1 MLHCFQKFALRA
13 CLAAFVVLLL
23 FDRNLAFAE
32 TDAPECSGR
41 SILPRLVED
50 DPAGYEA
57 TIRAAAAVRN
67 GKGVVWRIEK
77 DGVKPSLL
85 FGTTHLSDPRVLEVP
100 SAVFEAFDHIDTLIL
115 ELKEMTNPSD
125 MALELFKYPQLY
137 TLQDQRLDQL
147 LPSEET
153 ELLATALRQRG
164 LTMDLL
170 ARMRPWF
177 IYMSMQS
184 SQCEAKRR
192 ARGLNVLDQAVALK
206 AVENGIELV
215 GAETVQEQLESLA
228 DVSDRSML
236 NVLLDLFAT
245 PYSPD
250 DQSETLIQLYESSD
264 TGMILALLTELAH
277 DKAGLREFLE
287 KLLVERNRRM
297 ADRALPYLQSGNV
310 MIAVGALHLPGDDGL
325 IELIRQQG
333 FTVSVVE

>member
-1 MLHCFQKFALRA
+1 MQ
-13 CLAAFVVLLL
+13 
-23 FDRNLAFAE
+23 
-32 TDAPECSGR
+32 
-41 SILPRLVED
+41 ED
-50 DPAGYEA
+50 DPAAYEA
-57 TIRAAAAVRN
+57 AIRKAATVKN
-67 GKGVVWRIEK
+67 GKGIVWRIEK
-77 DGVKPSLL
+77 AGIKPSLL
-85 FGTTHLSDPRVLEVP
+85 FGTTHLSDPRVLQVP
-100 SAVFEAFDHIDTLIL
+100 SAVLDAFDHIDTLIL
-115 ELKEMTNPSD
+115 ELKELTNPSD

-147 LPSEET
+147 LPSEKT
-153 ELLATALRQRG
+153 KLLATALRQRG

-192 ARGLNVLDQAVALK
+192 ARGLNVLDQAIALK

-245 PYSPD
+245 PYSLN

-264 TGMILALLTELAH
+264 TGMVLALLTESAH
-277 DKAGLREFLE
+277 DKVGLREFLE
-287 KLLVERNRRM
+287 KLVVERNRRM
-297 ADRALPYLQSGNV
+297 AARALPYLQSGNV